1 MKERDEKETEKRDGK
16 KRERMKDGKKKR
28 RQTKNKILYLL
39 IELIVFLFGKK
50 QNIRLNSM
58 PWYDG

>member
-1 MKERDEKETEKRDGK
+1 MKERDEKETEKRD
-16 KRERMKDGKKKR
+16 RKKKR